1 MPGMPGERRPGLKR
15 DTGEGRLGLY
25 FTNIGPAKGPI
36 SYRDASLRGPIG
48 VLQARDHRGPIGVAL
63 PMQWDDQGRQLW
75 RLTIGQA
82 ELAGSWLV
90 IDREFVPA
98 E

>member
-1 MPGMPGERRPGLKR
+1 M
-15 DTGEGRLGLY
+15 GLY

-75 RLTIGQA
+75 RLTIGKA
-82 ELAGSWLV
+82 ELPGSWLV
-90 IDREFVPA
+90 IDRAFVQ
-98 E
+98 EQ